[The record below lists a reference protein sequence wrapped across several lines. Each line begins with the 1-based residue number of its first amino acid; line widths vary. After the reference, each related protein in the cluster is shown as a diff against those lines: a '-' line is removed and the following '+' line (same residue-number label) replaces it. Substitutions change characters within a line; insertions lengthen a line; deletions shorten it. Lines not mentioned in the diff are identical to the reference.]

1 MKEQDLSRR
10 RSPFSWRSITVVT
23 VSLVGTLIAWL
34 VVRADENSH
43 IRKTITSAVA
53 SVRADVA
60 YDINSWVREQ
70 IGLADLWK
78 LEEPSRERWTAF
90 ANTYVEHHPGCFAI
104 EWLDP
109 DYREHWVVRPKGDVR
124 RQLSLQGDKSR
135 ERLLSSALQSR
146 KAAISNILT
155 ADSGEKQWLAAVPI
169 YRQQEFRGF
178 VLASFDAQQSLDSM
192 MDDIQV
198 LNFSVALEENG
209 RESYR
214 LVGSTDQNKNEWQEA
229 FDVPLP
235 GNIWRMW
242 TWPKPEAMNE
252 TRSGLPQLTL
262 LFGILLTFLL
272 AWIAQS
278 NNTLRVEIAE
288 RRRAEDALR
297 ASQARFAGILEMSAD
312 AVISTN
318 ADQRITLYN
327 QAAEGTFGYQAE
339 EALGQPLDMLI
350 PKRFREPYRKHVGRL
365 VQSGQ
370 KNLFLS
376 EGGPFIGLRKNGSEF
391 PMSASISK
399 LNLGGDTVFTVLG
412 HDITA
417 QVLIEEELRRARD
430 YLELRV
436 VERTA
441 ELARANLALQSEIAD
456 RIQAEKDVQELSRR
470 VMHVQNEER
479 RRLARELH
487 DGAIQN
493 LVAVALNLNGL
504 RETVA
509 CEPIVHNKVDESALL
524 LQQCTNE
531 LRTISHLLHPPL
543 LEELGVA
550 RTLSGYVDG
559 FSKRSGIHVKLEVEP
574 ELGRLDFDVELA
586 IFRIVQEALANI
598 HRHSQ
603 SSTASIILACE
614 EDGVVLEIA
623 DRGRG
628 IPKGVDATGVGIAGM
643 RERVRLLQGRLEIK
657 TGTSGVTIRAIFPFS
672 EPKHFAELNTA
683 VVLNEQIENNDVLAL

>member
-1 MKEQDLSRR
+1 MKEQDPGRR
-10 RSPFSWRSITVVT
+10 RQPFSWRSITVLT

-34 VVRADENSH
+34 IVRADENSH
-43 IRKTITSAVA
+43 IRKTIASAVA
-53 SVRADVA
+53 SLRADVA
-60 YDINSWVREQ
+60 YDIGSWVREQ
-70 IGLADLWK
+70 VSLADLWK
-78 LEEPSRERWTAF
+78 LEEPSYERWTAF
-90 ANTYVEHHPGCFAI
+90 ANTYVEHHPGCLAI
-104 EWLDP
+104 EWLDRG
-109 DYREHWVVRPKGDVR
+109 YREHWVVRAKGDVR
-124 RQLSLQGDKSR
+124 RQLPLQGDKSR
-135 ERLLSSALQSR
+135 ERLLTTALQSR

-155 ADSGEKQWLAAVPI
+155 GDSGEKQWLAAVPI

-198 LNFSVALEENG
+198 LNFSVVLEENG

-214 LVGSTDQNKNEWQEA
+214 LVGGTDQNKNDWQEA

-235 GNIWRMW
+235 GNIWRMR

-252 TRSGLPQLTL
+252 RRSGLPLLTL
-262 LFGILLTFLL
+262 LFGILLTLLL

-288 RRRAEDALR
+288 RRRAVDALR
-297 ASQARFAGILEMSAD
+297 ASQ
-312 AVISTN
+312 
-318 ADQRITLYN
+318 
-327 QAAEGTFGYQAE
+327 
-339 EALGQPLDMLI
+339 
-350 PKRFREPYRKHVGRL
+350 
-365 VQSGQ
+365 
-370 KNLFLS
+370 
-376 EGGPFIGLRKNGSEF
+376 
-391 PMSASISK
+391 
-399 LNLGGDTVFTVLG
+399 
-412 HDITA
+412 
-417 QVLIEEELRRARD
+417 EELRRARD

-436 VERTA
+436 SERTA
-441 ELARANLALQSEIAD
+441 DLAKANLALQSEIAD
-456 RIQAEKDVQELSRR
+456 RIQAEKEVQELSRR

-479 RRLARELH
+479 RRVARELH

-493 LVAVALNLNGL
+493 LVAVALNLNSL
-504 RETVA
+504 REAAA
-509 CEPIVHNKVDESALL
+509 CEPIVHNKVDESVQL

-531 LRTISHLLHPPL
+531 LRTLSHLLHPPL
-543 LEELGVA
+543 LEELGVV
-550 RTLSGYVDG
+550 RTLGGYVDG

-574 ELGRLDFDVELA
+574 GLGRLDFDVELA

-603 SSTASIILACE
+603 SSTASIILVHE

-628 IPKGVDATGVGIAGM
+628 IPKGADGTGVGIAGM

-672 EPKHFAELNTA
+672 EPKHFVELNA
-683 VVLNEQIENNDVLAL
+683 AAVLNEPIANNGVLAV